1 MALFLSVDAEA
12 SLAFQMR
19 GGGVAWAQRGRGGG
33 PAFHGPSTHF
43 QHPLLT
49 FPHSLEAW
57 AARAHTHAHTT
68 HIHTHTL
75 HTHSH
80 THAHAHTRT
89 HTPCTHIHTHTDGG
103 SAKVFTFIL
112 STDLTIKCVPCITPP
127 PPQRIK
133 PKQQRHRPL
142 GCIIAVHSLRART

>member
-75 HTHSH
+75 HTVTHAHTTHIHRHAHTTHSH
-80 THAHAHTRT
+80 THAHTNTYTHTTHTHTDTTHIHTHMHTHTRT
-89 HTPCTHIHTHTDGG
+89 HTHPVHTFTHTQMAVQPKC
-103 SAKVFTFIL
+103 SHSFCP
-112 STDLTIKCVPCITPP
+112 LT
-127 PPQRIK
+127 
-133 PKQQRHRPL
+133 
-142 GCIIAVHSLRART
+142 